1 VRSSA
6 WSRERA
12 PRSRRDARTTA
23 IVKPALSVI
32 LFTVLSGA
40 GLGAL
45 ALVALAELG
54 SRAAGETL
62 VAQDI
67 AMLAATAGL
76 ALVVAGLC
84 ASTLHLANPR
94 NAWRSL
100 ARWRT
105 SWLSREALA
114 ALVLL
119 PLAFAWIVLLHVDAM
134 RPGRA
139 LLALLAI
146 VLAWATLYCTAM
158 IYASLKP
165 IRQWHTRRVPL
176 AYFVLGH
183 MSGAIV
189 VVAMLRGY
197 GEASLVAA
205 VVAGVLVVLS
215 VAVKLD
221 YYAHVASDRGRLT
234 IEDAIGVAH
243 GVGPPN
249 AAQSRMRARLLDAGH
264 SGSTFLTHEFGYTL
278 APPQRVALRTLFWCA
293 GIAVP
298 ALWLAIGLDDW
309 HGATIATVVCLAG
322 LAAERWLFFAEAR
335 HTVRLY
341 HGDPTT

>member
-1 VRSSA
+1 VR
-6 WSRERA
+6 
-12 PRSRRDARTTA
+12 
-23 IVKPALSVI
+23 PALSVVA
-32 LFTVLSGA
+32 FTVLAGA
-40 GLGAL
+40 GIGVLVI
-45 ALVALAELG
+45 VALFDLATIVANG
-54 SRAAGETL
+54 ASNAAASRIAAAGL
-62 VAQDI
+62 V
-67 AMLAATAGL
+67 LL
-76 ALVVAGLC
+76 VAGLV
-84 ASTLHLANPR
+84 ASTLHLGNPR

-100 ARWRT
+100 SRVRT
-105 SWLSREALA
+105 SWLSREALV

-119 PLAFAWIVLLHVDAM
+119 PIAFAWMVLLHFDAM

-146 VLAWATLYCTAM
+146 GLAWATLYCTAM

-189 VVAMLRGY
+189 VVAMLRAY

-243 GVGPPN
+243 GVGPVN

-264 SGSTFLTHEFGYTL
+264 SGGTFLTHEFGYTL

-309 HGATIATVVCLAG
+309 HGATIASVVCLAG

-341 HGDPTT
+341 HGDVTT

>member
-1 VRSSA
+1 VR
-6 WSRERA
+6 
-12 PRSRRDARTTA
+12 
-23 IVKPALSVI
+23 PALSVVA
-32 LFTVLSGA
+32 FTVLAGA
-40 GLGAL
+40 GIGVLVI
-45 ALVALAELG
+45 VALLDLATIVANG
-54 SRAAGETL
+54 ASNAATSRIAAAGL
-62 VAQDI
+62 V
-67 AMLAATAGL
+67 LL
-76 ALVVAGLC
+76 VAGLVS
-84 ASTLHLANPR
+84 STLHLGNPR
-94 NAWRSL
+94 NAWRS
-100 ARWRT
+100 
-105 SWLSREALA
+105 LSREALA

-119 PLAFAWIVLLHVDAM
+119 PIAFAWIVLLHVDAV
-134 RPGRA
+134 RPARA

-146 VLAWATLYCTAM
+146 GLAWATLYCTAM

-189 VVAMLRGY
+189 VVAMLRAY

-205 VVAGVLVVLS
+205 VIAGVLVVLS

-243 GVGPPN
+243 GVGPVN

-309 HGATIATVVCLAG
+309 HGATIASVVCLAG

-341 HGDPTT
+341 HGDVTT

>member
-1 VRSSA
+1 VR
-6 WSRERA
+6 
-12 PRSRRDARTTA
+12 
-23 IVKPALSVI
+23 PALSVVA
-32 LFTVLSGA
+32 FTVLAGA
-40 GLGAL
+40 GIGVLVI
-45 ALVALAELG
+45 VALLDLATIVANG
-54 SRAAGETL
+54 ASNAATSRIAAAGL
-62 VAQDI
+62 V
-67 AMLAATAGL
+67 LL
-76 ALVVAGLC
+76 VAGLV
-84 ASTLHLANPR
+84 ASTLHLGNPR

-100 ARWRT
+100 SRVRT

-189 VVAMLRGY
+189 VVAMLRAY

-249 AAQSRMRARLLDAGH
+249 AAQSRMRARLLVAGH

-309 HGATIATVVCLAG
+309 HGATIASVVCLAG

-341 HGDPTT
+341 HGDVTT